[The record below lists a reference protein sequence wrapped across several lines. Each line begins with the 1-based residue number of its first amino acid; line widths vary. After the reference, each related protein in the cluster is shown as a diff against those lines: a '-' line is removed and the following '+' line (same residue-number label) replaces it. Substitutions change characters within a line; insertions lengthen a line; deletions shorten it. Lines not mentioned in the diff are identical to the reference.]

1 MSSQRRSFS
10 PAFKAQVALQALRGE
25 KSQAAL
31 CREHNLSPDLICRWK
46 QTLEEQAQELFAHA
60 GHSDAGAQRL
70 AELERLVGQLT
81 LELSAAKNSR
91 FSCPGTPTKTGGD
104 QDAGSRISGG
114 DALRTA
120 RLPPQF
126 LLL

>member
-1 MSSQRRSFS
+1 MRRSFT

-46 QTLEEQAQELFAHA
+46 QTLEEQAQEIFSQTAR
-60 GHSDAGAQRL
+60 SDASAERL

-81 LELSAAKNSR
+81 LELSAAKKLS
-91 FSCPGTPTKTGGD
+91 S
-104 QDAGSRISGG
+104 I
-114 DALRTA
+114 
-120 RLPPQF
+120 LPFRSPKNGR
-126 LLL
+126 